1 MRSDQREVEMRSF
14 SSIVVDVPVE
24 KVWEAIRDFNGLPVW
39 HPAIASSEI
48 EDGGDP
54 ARVGCVRK
62 LALADGGEVR
72 ERLIGLDDAAR
83 SCTYEFVT
91 SPFNVRSYRSTIQ
104 ALPVTASGATFVR
117 WFADFD
123 ADAADEAELDRTFT
137 QGVYATGLNGLSD
150 HLSG

>member
-1 MRSDQREVEMRSF
+1 MRSF
-14 SSIVVDVPVE
+14 SSIIINAPVE

-39 HPAIASSEI
+39 HPAISSSEI

-54 ARVGCVRK
+54 ARVGCVRR
-62 LALADGGEVR
+62 LRLGDGGEVR
-72 ERLIGLDDAAR
+72 ERLVGLDDVAR

-91 SPFNVRSYRSTIQ
+91 SPFKVRSYRSTIQ
-104 ALPVTASGATFVR
+104 ALPVTATGGTFVQ

-123 ADAADEAELDRTFT
+123 AEAADEAELDRTFAH
-137 QGVYATGLNGLSD
+137 GVYHAGLNGLAG

>member
-1 MRSDQREVEMRSF
+1 MRSF
-14 SSIVVDVPVE
+14 ASAVVEAPVE
-24 KVWEAIRDFNGLPVW
+24 QVWEAVRDFNGLPAW
-39 HPAIASSEI
+39 HPAIGSSEI

-54 ARVGCVRK
+54 ARVGCVRR
-62 LALADGGEVR
+62 LTLADGGEVR
-72 ERLIGLDDAAR
+72 ERLVGLDDVAR

-104 ALPVTASGATFVR
+104 ALPVTASGKTFVQ

-123 ADAADEAELDRTFT
+123 ADAADEAELDRTFAH
-137 QGVYATGLNGLSD
+137 GVYATGLNGLSD